1 MKYLLDAQ
9 AFLYVVADDPRL
21 PGRAR
26 AFFVDPDNEPR
37 LSVVS
42 AWEIAIKASI
52 KKLALPD
59 RAGAWLSEQL
69 ATNQVGLL
77 PIELDHIGRVA
88 DLPFHHKDPFDR
100 LLAAQA
106 LSEKLPLLSGDIAF
120 DAYGVERIW

>member
-1 MKYLLDAQ
+1 MKYLLDTQ
-9 AFLYVVADDPRL
+9 AFLYVVANDPRL
-21 PGRAR
+21 TERAR
-26 AFFVDPDNEPR
+26 AVFVDPENEPR

-52 KKLALPD
+52 KKLELPR
-59 RAGAWLSEQL
+59 RAGVWIREQL
-69 ATNQVGLL
+69 ATNQVGIL
-77 PIELDHIGRVA
+77 PLDLDHVGRVA

-106 LSEKLPLLSGDIAF
+106 LGEKLPVLSGDPAF